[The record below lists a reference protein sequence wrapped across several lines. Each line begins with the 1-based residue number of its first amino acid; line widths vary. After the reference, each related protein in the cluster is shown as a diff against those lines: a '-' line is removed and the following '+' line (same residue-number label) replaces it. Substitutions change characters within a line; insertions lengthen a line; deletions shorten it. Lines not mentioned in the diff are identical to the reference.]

1 MNRGHA
7 EVSIPVSRVNIP
19 CCIGVGGGAEV
30 MFGLGAGGG
39 GPGLKDV
46 DEGVSACVA
55 GTMSELAK
63 TIATNSRASQRNAA
77 TLYLLLQQRMLLVG
91 VIIR

>member
-1 MNRGHA
+1 
-7 EVSIPVSRVNIP
+7 
-19 CCIGVGGGAEV
+19 
-30 MFGLGAGGG
+30 MFGAGGGGG

-46 DEGVSACVA
+46 DEGASVCVA
-55 GTMSELAK
+55 GAMRDVAMI
-63 TIATNSRASQRNAA
+63 IATNSRNSQRSAA

>member
-1 MNRGHA
+1 
-7 EVSIPVSRVNIP
+7 
-19 CCIGVGGGAEV
+19 
-30 MFGLGAGGG
+30 MFGAGAGGG

-46 DEGVSACVA
+46 DEGASACVA
-55 GTMSELAK
+55 GAMRDAAN
-63 TIATNSRASQRNAA
+63 IVATNSRVSQRKAA